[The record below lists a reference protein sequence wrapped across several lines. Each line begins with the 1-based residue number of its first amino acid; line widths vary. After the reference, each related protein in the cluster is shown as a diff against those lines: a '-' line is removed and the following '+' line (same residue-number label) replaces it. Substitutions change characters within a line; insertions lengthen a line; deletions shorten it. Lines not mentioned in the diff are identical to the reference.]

1 MASIPELTESSPPV
15 QASRISTKRGVH
27 RYANTPSHV
36 LLARGHARV
45 RNGRWPHRDKSAFC
59 GTKAAKDVQITTDD
73 ASGLRENRQA
83 RQPAASYQSCDAA
96 VTHREAANISKE
108 SLYVSSGTPK
118 LERSSTAVCS
128 SRSTLSRVSTA
139 TDSSIIKSRR
149 GERLFEG
156 SHKSDVSAST
166 EQCNGR
172 RTHVRAML
180 LPRQLSSAFAIV
192 SSER

>member
-1 MASIPELTESSPPV
+1 MLLVASFGDSGTALHANKPLADHYGRDRSECLQYWVMPTCFGPPRNILALHQIMSQSLLVASIPELTECSPPV

-45 RNGRWPHRDKSAFC
+45 RNGRWPHRDRSAFC

-83 RQPAASYQSCDAA
+83 RQPAASHQSCDAA

-108 SLYVSSGTPK
+108 SLYVSSGTP
-118 LERSSTAVCS
+118 
-128 SRSTLSRVSTA
+128 
-139 TDSSIIKSRR
+139 I
-149 GERLFEG
+149 
-156 SHKSDVSAST
+156 
-166 EQCNGR
+166 
-172 RTHVRAML
+172 
-180 LPRQLSSAFAIV
+180 
-192 SSER
+192 